1 MDKTQLRALEDRN
14 CNTLC
19 PGSCRAPRSV
29 SPNLRRPSDT
39 LRTCYSSLQAFQAR
53 PECCHSPS
61 FLAPGR
67 GEGGA
72 RGLEFSSRSKK
83 DPTLR
88 KATRTL
94 HPVYIPI
101 YIYIYIII
109 YIYIYLSLSVYIYIE
124 RERERESEEVVRSE
138 RPLYTVPP
146 QRKAS
151 CGAVI
156 AACRPVLPCVEGV

>member
-1 MDKTQLRALEDRN
+1 MQGSSEGMEQKDKTQLRALEDRS

-39 LRTCYSSLQAFQAR
+39 LRTCYSSLQAFQHDPNAATA
-53 PECCHSPS
+53 PA
-61 FLAPGR
+61 FLLPVAGKAER
-67 GEGGA
+67 EA
-72 RGLEFSSRSKK
+72 SFSSRSKK

-101 YIYIYIII
+101 YIYI
-109 YIYIYLSLSVYIYIE
+109 
-124 RERERESEEVVRSE
+124 
-138 RPLYTVPP
+138 
-146 QRKAS
+146 
-151 CGAVI
+151 
-156 AACRPVLPCVEGV
+156 